1 MRTFYTQGTLQK
13 RIICLELA
21 LLLLSKKCVDGKE
34 SAIAVPLDKY
44 ICWWPPPTLEG
55 LILRSTALA
64 TDPLLRVTMVFVA
77 LKVVAV
83 IGVLVVIG
91 SFGARV

>member
-1 MRTFYTQGTLQK
+1 M
-13 RIICLELA
+13 
-21 LLLLSKKCVDGKE
+21 LLSKKGVDGKE
-34 SAIAVPLDKY
+34 SAIAVALDKH
-44 ICWWPPPTLEG
+44 ICWWPPEG

-64 TDPLLRVTMVFVA
+64 TDPLWVTMVFVA

-83 IGVLVVIG
+83 IVVLVVIG